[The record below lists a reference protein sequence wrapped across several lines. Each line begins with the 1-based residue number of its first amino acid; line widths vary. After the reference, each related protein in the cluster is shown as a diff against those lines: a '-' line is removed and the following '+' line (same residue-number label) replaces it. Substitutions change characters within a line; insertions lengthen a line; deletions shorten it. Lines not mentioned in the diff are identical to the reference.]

1 MKDDLLRAA
10 LDYAARG
17 WRVHP
22 LHDVFAGFCSC
33 DKRDCRDGRKGGKHP
48 RLKAWQE
55 RATTAPEQIRD
66 WWTEY
71 PAANIGIVTGAASDL
86 FVLDVDGPEGA
97 AALDALER
105 AHGRLPVTVTAK
117 TGRGGRHF
125 YFRHPGGRV
134 PKSTSELGRCLD
146 VPGDGGQ
153 VVAPPSVSEHGPYT
167 WLIGPDKVPLADAPE
182 WLVAL
187 ARGNGPPSQ
196 AKRSQDATSAPD
208 STGPRAISST
218 SGTPAL
224 DALDGIPEGRRNVT
238 LFRAGCSDR
247 GHGADDDAIRRGL
260 FAAAARCSPPL
271 PSSEVPGIVASVTR
285 FLPGVPLSVHD
296 VRDAILARLPALE
309 VTMFH
314 VLEGR
319 HEYYRPRTVQTDK
332 GPLVIP
338 AGSTWTTTDSI
349 KQALEDRGLKVSAR
363 TVATARDRLKA
374 AGLIDWNQGI
384 GRGCI
389 YTFPHPLDCKPQIK
403 RKSNAGAGARCATG
417 PTTAN
422 LDWSCPSDT
431 GATRPRVANLKSGHS
446 GNGSR
451 AFHDGDPGSFAKTP
465 VPVLGAVCPPDP
477 DPLGAVGSRTL
488 ANPTARSVGA
498 TTPPVPGRSSQ
509 DSTAEASTLDARN
522 GAADAT

>member
-22 LHDVFAGFCSC
+22 LHDVVAGFCSC
-33 DKRDCRDGRKGGKHP
+33 GKQDCRDGHKGGKHP

-55 RATTAPEQIRD
+55 RATTAPEQIRR

-134 PKSTSELGRCLD
+134 PKSTSELGRRLD

-187 ARGNGPPSQ
+187 ARGNDPPSQ

-224 DALDGIPEGRRNVT
+224 DALHGVPEGRRNGT
-238 LFRAGCSDR
+238 LFLAGCSDR
-247 GHGADDDAIRRGL
+247 GRGADDDAIRRGL

-271 PSSEVPGIVASVTR
+271 PSSEVPGIVASVTG
-285 FLPGVPLSVHD
+285 FPPGVPLSVHD

-309 VTMFH
+309 VTLFH
-314 VLEGR
+314 VLHGPR
-319 HEYYRPRTVQTDK
+319 EYHKPRTVQTDK
-332 GPLVIP
+332 GRLVIP
-338 AGSTWTTTDSI
+338 AGSTWTTTESLAQDL
-349 KQALEDRGLKVSAR
+349 ADRGLRASTR

-389 YTFPHPLDCKPQIK
+389 YTFPHPIDCKPQIT
-403 RKSNAGAGARCATG
+403 RKSNAGEGARCATG
-417 PTTAN
+417 PTAAN

-431 GATRPRVANLKSGHS
+431 GSTRPRVANLKSGHS
-446 GNGSR
+446 GNGSG

-465 VPVLGAVCPPDP
+465 VPVLGASCSPVPDP
-477 DPLGAVGSRTL
+477 QGLVKLRTPP
-488 ANPTARSVGA
+488 NRTASSVGA
-498 TTPPVPGRSSQ
+498 TTPPDAGTRSQ
-509 DSTAEASTLDARN
+509 STAAEASTLDARN
-522 GAADAT
+522 GPTDAT